1 VRRKKQ
7 LPPFDPARFEKLPP
21 AEKLRL
27 LSDLL
32 EALDESLAASKK
44 REEERDPSKKKA

>member
-1 VRRKKQ
+1 VIRKKQ

-32 EALDESLAASKK
+32 EALDESLAERK
-44 REEERDPSKKKA
+44 REQEQDPSKKKA